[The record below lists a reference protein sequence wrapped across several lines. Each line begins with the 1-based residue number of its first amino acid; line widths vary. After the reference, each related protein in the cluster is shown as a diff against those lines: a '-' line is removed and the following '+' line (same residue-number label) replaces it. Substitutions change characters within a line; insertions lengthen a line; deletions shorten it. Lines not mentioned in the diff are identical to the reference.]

1 MTTYGLG
8 SATLFWLKFFFLPVH
23 FFCDSFLSP
32 MAAMQLFRPC
42 NTALRHYVVFDY
54 VHDGRAK
61 VEVWVNIT
69 DMTLDY
75 CNCSEEW
82 TGKHGH
88 CAERNPFDGNFVGK
102 PVHQIQFTGLRAP
115 HGRAQ
120 CLLFSQIG
128 AYAWKAEHRTGAVVT
143 ISLQRPGSRQW
154 EIDRPI
160 QRPADVIVLSLGDY
174 DREDGGDAAY
184 SVV

>member
-1 MTTYGLG
+1 MA
-8 SATLFWLKFFFLPVH
+8 SKKLFCL
-23 FFCDSFLSP
+23 
-32 MAAMQLFRPC
+32 C
-42 NTALRHYVVFDY
+42 NTALRNYVVFDY

-61 VEVWVNIT
+61 VEVWVNIN

-75 CNCSEEW
+75 CNRSEEW

-88 CAERNPFDGNFVGK
+88 CAEMNPYDGNFVGK

-143 ISLQRPGSRQW
+143 ISLQRPGFRQW
-154 EIDRPI
+154 EIEWPI
-160 QRPADVIVLSLGDY
+160 QQPADVIALSLGDY